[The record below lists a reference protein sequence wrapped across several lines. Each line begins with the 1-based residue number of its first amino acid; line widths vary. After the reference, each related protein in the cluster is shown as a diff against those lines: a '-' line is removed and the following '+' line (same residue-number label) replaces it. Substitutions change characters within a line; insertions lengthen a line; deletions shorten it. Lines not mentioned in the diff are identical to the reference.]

1 MTTDIRTRI
10 SLDGVPQVRAGAQQ
24 AAQSLSRVGDAADL
38 TSRQAR
44 LLARNFGD
52 AVRAIG
58 GGASGPLGEAAQRVS
73 QLGIAFGGLDGVAA
87 RVTPLVGVIG
97 GLAAAAGVLAVAYKQ
112 GRAESDAY
120 AKALI
125 LSGNAAGTTVGQ
137 LNELAKAQ
145 AAIAG
150 SQGKAAEVLTQLAAS
165 GNVAAGELGKATAA
179 AIRFERAGGSAAD
192 ETVKKFI
199 ELGKDPLKAL
209 IKINEAE
216 NFLTR
221 SVYETVKALEAQ
233 GKRAEAATVAQ
244 NAYADAVSGRSSQLE
259 PRLGSLQKAWQALG
273 DAASKAWSN
282 MLNIG
287 REQTLEEKL
296 AAVGQDI
303 AQAQR
308 GVQSPGYLAAR
319 SAGFR
324 GARLAQVAAAGAGS
338 APQSLVDE
346 QSVLQS
352 DLRLFRQ
359 AAERQR
365 QGAAEIKAQIAAD
378 AKPQGSGGQSP
389 YAALIGDLRK
399 LEQTQEEELR
409 TGGKVSE
416 ARKLQI
422 RLVDQFAD
430 KAEKLTF
437 AQRQAVAAEI
447 ALRVSAQG
455 RIEELQKQI
464 KAEQDYAEAE
474 AKAVQEQIA
483 NIARLEE
490 ARLKLLAGID
500 ERTQSIDDEAK
511 AADVARAS
519 NISLAEAIER
529 VAIAHLQDKAAA
541 ATEDPGRLKEI
552 NQEIAARERL
562 ATAIA
567 GKAQRETSE
576 KSAQELQ
583 QAYERAYEQISQ
595 GLTDALIQG
604 GKSAADYIKGLFRTM
619 ILRPLLEPFVRP
631 VAGVIA
637 GATGS
642 ASAFAGTG
650 AGGASVLDI
659 FSAGKTLYEGFSS
672 GFASAGSS
680 AASLYAKVAESQ
692 LGARFG
698 LSTLAEDQAGNI
710 FLQQTAGSQ
719 ATGSAIGAAAGAI
732 AGGVV
737 GVYGGRAISGGYAAF
752 GGSGN
757 GTVNAGTAI
766 GAVVGSI
773 VPGIGT
779 AVGAAVGGVLGG
791 LVNRLFGR
799 RAPEVTGRS
808 IEGAITGTNFTGSTV
823 TDVLEKGGLFRSDK
837 RSQIAEAITGDLDK
851 ALDEGAKALADL
863 AGKYGAALGLPAEQL
878 AGVTAQIKVKI
889 TDDAAENSKAIA
901 DALQQ
906 YADALLGTFADDVEP
921 FRKSGETVAQTI
933 ERVGGALLTVNDAF
947 ELLGVQALQAS
958 IDGGKAALAL
968 ADVFGGADT
977 FAQAAGSF
985 YQKFYSEGERADRAT
1000 QQLTKTLGEF
1010 GLAVPATRDAYRQL
1024 VQEQLALGE
1033 AGYPAAAALLGLA
1046 DTFDALRTAAG
1057 DSAQALSQVIQQRKD
1072 LETQLLE
1079 LQGNTAELR
1088 ARERLAL
1095 DESNRALYDQ
1105 VQALKDQKDAAKE
1118 AADAAKEA
1126 ADAARDLA
1134 QRQRGI
1140 VTGADSIVGD
1150 FLSGDA
1156 LARNRATRINEI
1168 LTEGGITGGTIE
1180 GIIGSTREDIVRLW
1194 NSVGTA
1200 GREAI
1205 LEAYGLWQK
1214 LDEQVRGTSRAV
1226 TTYRGGSLGDSIEA
1240 ARLQTLSP
1248 ADRVARLRSTEA
1260 RLFGELA
1267 TASDPVALAE
1277 RLTGVITTRISEE
1290 SRLQQE
1296 LGDTTLDSLRQ
1307 QLDAAKSLRDVV
1319 AGLPQFTASLKFS
1332 DLSPLSPR
1340 QQVEEARKLF
1350 ESTLIRAQGGDQVA
1364 IGNLQ
1369 TNAQAYIAEAAAAF
1383 GSDQRAAGVFDSVT
1397 RALDQ
1402 FVAVAGSGLDPKITG
1417 LEKQI
1422 TAAETTA
1429 ANSGE
1434 MLAAL
1439 LRIDST
1445 LAGRVTS
1452 AGVSGPVTNVTETG
1466 TNGVL
1471 TGVST
1476 STSSAVVDA
1485 ISAPGSNPQLADLL
1499 QRVAT
1504 LAAQLGQ
1511 VATNTAP
1518 IAAGVTVDREGYVA
1532 LIARLRA
1539 IEAQQAQIVS
1549 QLNYATS

>member
-631 VAGVIA
+631 IAGVLASSALGGTAQA
-637 GATGS
+637 GVAQGAFGQAQQASTLFQAGKTIYDGFASGFGS
-642 ASAFAGTG
+642 VGSTAAGLYDAAAAYSGSTYGTAFGSQQSAMLAAQDLGLG
-650 AGGASVLDI
+650 GGAS
-659 FSAGKTLYEGFSS
+659 T
-672 GFASAGSS
+672 GSTAFGT
-680 AASLYAKVAESQ
+680 AASY
-692 LGARFG
+692 
-698 LSTLAEDQAGNI
+698 
-710 FLQQTAGSQ
+710 
-719 ATGSAIGAAAGAI
+719 AAGA
-732 AGGVV
+732 AV
-737 GVYGGRAISGGYAAF
+737 GVYGGRAISGGYSAI

-757 GTVNAGTAI
+757 TAVNVGTAI
-766 GAVVGSI
+766 GAIWGPI
-773 VPGIGT
+773 
-779 AVGAAVGGVLGG
+779 GAAVGGAIGG
-791 LVNRLFGR
+791 IVNRAFGR
-799 RAPEVTGRS
+799 KAPEITGRS
-808 IEGAITGTNFTGSTV
+808 IEGSITGTNFTGSSV
-823 TDVLEKGGLFRSDK
+823 TDILEKGGLFRSDK
-837 RSQIAEAITGDLDK
+837 RSQISEAITGDLDK
-851 ALDEGAKALADL
+851 ALDEGAKSLSDL
-863 AGKYGAALGLPAEQL
+863 AAKYGAALGLPAERL
-878 AGVTAQIKVKI
+878 AGVTAQIKVAI
-889 TDDAAENSKAIA
+889 TDDADENSKAIA
-901 DALQQ
+901 AALQQ
-906 YADALLGTFADDVEP
+906 YADALLGSFSTDVEP
-921 FRKSGETVAQTI
+921 LRRSGETVAQTI
-933 ERVGGALLTVNDAF
+933 ERVGGSLLTVNDSLAQ
-947 ELLGVQALQAS
+947 LGITALATS
-958 IDGGKAALAL
+958 IDGGKAAVAL
-968 ADVFGGADT
+968 ADLFGDAGT
-977 FAQAAGSF
+977 FAQASAS
-985 YQKFYSEGERADRAT
+985 YYSKFYSEAERAGKATEQISDVLGDLGLTLPDTREGFRALVEA
-1000 QQLTKTLGEF
+1000 QDLTT
-1010 GLAVPATRDAYRQL
+1010 DAGRQ
-1024 VQEQLALGE
+1024 AF
-1033 AGYPAAAALLGLA
+1033 AALLGVSDA
-1046 DTFDALRTAAG
+1046 FDALRTAAG
-1057 DSAQALSQVIQQRKD
+1057 DSAQALAAVVQERRD

-1079 LQGNTAELR
+1079 LQGNTVELR
-1088 ARERLAL
+1088 NRERDAL
-1095 DESNRALYDQ
+1095 DETNRALYDQ
-1105 VQALKDQKDAAKE
+1105 IRAMEDQADAAKL
-1118 AADAAKEA
+1118 AADAAEEA
-1126 ADAARDLA
+1126 AKAAEDLA
-1134 QRQRGI
+1134 NRQRSIAGG
-1140 VTGADSIVGD
+1140 VDSVVGD
-1150 FLSGDA
+1150 FLSGQP
-1156 LARNRATRINEI
+1156 LADYLTTRINEI
-1168 LTEGGITGGTIE
+1168 LGAGGITGGTVE
-1180 GIIGSTREDIVRLW
+1180 GIQGSTRGDVMRLFADA
-1194 NSVGTA
+1194 TLD

-1205 LEAYGLWQK
+1205 LEALPLWERLQDV
-1214 LDEQVRGTSRAV
+1214 LRGTAEAV
-1226 TTYRGGSLGDSIEA
+1226 GEYRRTTLADRIEE
-1240 ARLQTLSP
+1240 ARLTSLSP
-1248 ADRVARLRSTEA
+1248 ADRIARLKGTEA
-1260 RLFGELA
+1260 ALFGQLA
-1267 TASDPVALAE
+1267 TADDPVAVAE
-1277 RLTGVITTRISEE
+1277 RLTGVITQRLGEE
-1290 SRLQQE
+1290 ARLRDE
-1296 LGDTTLDSLRQ
+1296 LNRSTLDGLQ
-1307 QLDAAKSLRDVV
+1307 EQLDTARSLRDVV
-1319 AGLPQFTASLKFS
+1319 SGIPQFTSELRIGGS
-1332 DLSPLSPR
+1332 SPLSAR
-1340 QQVEEARKLF
+1340 QQIDEAQRLF
-1350 ESTLIRAQGGDQVA
+1350 DSTVVRARGGDQVA

-1369 TNAQAYIAEAAAAF
+1369 RNAQLLIDEATSAF
-1383 GSDQRAAGVFDSVT
+1383 GGTGRAATIFGNVT
-1397 RALDQ
+1397 ATLDEFAAQIGQTVDPQIAALEAQ
-1402 FVAVAGSGLDPKITG
+1402 VA
-1417 LEKQI
+1417 
-1422 TAAETTA
+1422 AAETTA
-1429 ANSGE
+1429 ENSTA
-1434 MLAAL
+1434 MLEALLSIDAAL
-1439 LRIDST
+1439 G
-1445 LAGRVTS
+1445 GRVG
-1452 AGVSGPVTNVTETG
+1452 AGGGSVAPLINTPLPSIP
-1466 TNGVL
+1466 
-1471 TGVST
+1471 VST
-1476 STSSAVVDA
+1476 TVVDA
-1485 ISAPGSNPQLADLL
+1485 IATSA
-1499 QRVAT
+1499 
-1504 LAAQLGQ
+1504 
-1511 VATNTAP
+1511 TAP
-1518 IAAGVTVDREGYVA
+1518 SAAAAEVSSMLAE
-1532 LIARLRA
+1532 LRA
-1539 IEAQQAQIVS
+1539 IVRNTAVLESLAGIDQAGFNALRERLLAAEAIQSQILEASRPSLV
-1549 QLNYATS
+1549 TT

>member
-52 AVRAIG
+52 AVRSLG
-58 GGASGPLGEAAQRVS
+58 GGAGGALGEVASRVT
-73 QLGIAFGGLDGVAA
+73 QLGIAFGGLEGVAGRLA
-87 RVTPLVGVIG
+87 G
-97 GLAAAAGVLAVAYKQ
+97 GGPIAAVVAAVAAAGIAFKQ
-112 GRAESDAY
+112 GKAESDAY
-120 AKALI
+120 ARALI
-125 LSGNAAGTTVGQ
+125 LSGNAAGATVGQ
-137 LNELAKAQ
+137 LQMLAKAQ
-145 AAIAG
+145 SDVAG
-150 SQGKAAEVLTQLAAS
+150 SQGKAADVLAQLAAS
-165 GNVAAGELGKATAA
+165 GSVAVSEMAKATAA
-179 AIRFERAGGSAAD
+179 AVALERANGGAAD
-192 ETVKKFI
+192 ATASKFV
-199 ELGKDPLKAL
+199 ELGRAPLQAL

-216 NFLTR
+216 NFLSK
-221 SVYETVKALEAQ
+221 SVYETVKALEKQ
-233 GKRAEAATVAQ
+233 GRTAEAAAAAQ
-244 NAYADAVSGRSSQLE
+244 NAYADAVTGRAAQLE
-259 PRLGSLQKAWQALG
+259 PRLGYLEKAWRGLG
-273 DAASKAWSN
+273 DGAKWAWDK
-282 MLNIG
+282 MLNLG
-287 REQTLEEKL
+287 REETVE
-296 AAVGQDI
+296 
-303 AQAQR
+303 
-308 GVQSPGYLAAR
+308 S
-319 SAGFR
+319 
-324 GARLAQVAAAGAGS
+324 RLAQVS
-338 APQSLVDE
+338 AELERRRRAVGPNLSSRSNDLLSE

-352 DLRLFRQ
+352 DARTLRLG
-359 AAERQR
+359 ATVQR
-365 QGAAEIKAQIAAD
+365 QQAEEVKAQIAAD
-378 AKPQGSGGQSP
+378 KTKASVGATRDA
-389 YAALIGDLRK
+389 YADLTRELFN
-399 LEQTQEEELR
+399 LEQAQEEELR
-409 TGGKVSE
+409 TGGKLSE
-416 ARKLQI
+416 ARKLQM
-422 RLVDQFAD
+422 RLVEQFV
-430 KAEKLTF
+430 KATEKLTAAERVSTF
-437 AQRQAVAAEI
+437 GARQAIAAKI
-447 ALRVSAQG
+447 AQITVDGARNEAQ
-455 RIEELQKQI
+455 QKAI
-464 KAEQDYAEAE
+464 KAEQEYAEAE
-474 AKAVQEQIA
+474 AKAIQQQTEA
-483 NIARLEE
+483 IARQEE
-490 ARLKLLAGID
+490 ARRNMLAGLN
-500 ERTQSIDDEAK
+500 ERAQSIADEVR
-511 AADVARAS
+511 AAEIAAS
-519 NISLAEAIER
+519 ANITLAEAIEH
-529 VAIAHLQDKAAA
+529 VAIARLREKAAA
-541 ATEDPGRLKEI
+541 SAADPGRLKEI
-552 NQEIAARERL
+552 NEEIAAREKL
-562 ATAIA
+562 LSALA
-567 GKAQRETSE
+567 GKASRDAAE
-576 KSAQELQ
+576 KSAQEFQ
-583 QAYERAYEQISQ
+583 QAYERSYNELSQ
-595 GLTDALIQG
+595 GLTDALIEG
-604 GKSAADYIKGLFRTM
+604 GKSAADYLRGLFRTLV
-619 ILRPLLEPFVRP
+619 LRPLFEPLVRP
-631 VAGVIA
+631 IAGVLA
-637 GATGS
+637 GATGGASAFAATGADQSAFGQASQASSLFQAGKTIYDGFASGFAGAGAQAQSLYASVFGSGSTYSANAAAIEAQAGLSGYYGTGSGAAVGANGAGS
-642 ASAFAGTG
+642 ASAFGT
-650 AGGASVLDI
+650 
-659 FSAGKTLYEGFSS
+659 
-672 GFASAGSS
+672 
-680 AASLYAKVAESQ
+680 AASY
-692 LGARFG
+692 
-698 LSTLAEDQAGNI
+698 
-710 FLQQTAGSQ
+710 
-719 ATGSAIGAAAGAI
+719 AAGA
-732 AGGVV
+732 AV
-737 GVYGGRAISGGYAAF
+737 GIYGGRAISGGYSAI

-757 GTVNAGTAI
+757 TAVNVGTAI
-766 GAVVGSI
+766 GAIWGPI
-773 VPGIGT
+773 
-779 AVGAAVGGVLGG
+779 GAAVGGAIGG
-791 LVNRLFGR
+791 IVNRAFGR
-799 RAPEVTGRS
+799 KAPEVTGRS
-808 IEGAITGTNFTGSTV
+808 IEGSITGADFTGATV
-823 TDVLEKGGLFRSDK
+823 TDILEKGGLFRSDK
-837 RSQIAEAITGDLDK
+837 RYSQTQAITGDLDK
-851 ALDEGAKALADL
+851 ALDEGARSLSALA
-863 AGKYGAALGLPAEQL
+863 AKYGAALGLPAEQL

-889 TDDAAENSKAIA
+889 TDSADENAKAVA

-906 YADALLGTFADDVEP
+906 YADALLGTFSADLEP
-921 FRKSGETVAQTI
+921 LRQSGETVAQTI

>member
-10 SLDGVPQVRAGAQQ
+10 SLDGVPQVQAGAQQ

-150 SQGKAAEVLTQLAAS
+150 SQGKAAEVLTQLAAN
-165 GNVAAGELGKATAA
+165 GNVAAEQLGRAAGA
-179 AIRFERAGGSAAD
+179 AIRFERAGGAAAD
-192 ETVKKFI
+192 ETAKKFAA
-199 ELGKDPLKAL
+199 LGKDPLAAL
-209 IKINEAE
+209 IRLNEAE
-216 NFLTR
+216 NFLTL
-221 SVYETVKALEAQ
+221 SAYKQVKALEDQ
-233 GKRAEAATVAQ
+233 GKTAQAAAVAI
-244 NAYADAVSGRSSQLE
+244 NAYADALNNRSSQLE
-259 PRLGSLQKAWQALG
+259 PRLGVLAKKWLDIA
-273 DAASKAWSN
+273 DAAGKAWSA
-282 MLNIG
+282 MLNFG
-287 REQTLEEKL
+287 REETTQDLLRGAEGALAKAQQASDTRRGSASRARLAGVYGGAPQALQDAQAFNAGAGYEALSAQYERMRAADVKAQVEADKKKASVGATRDVYADLVRELQKL
-296 AAVGQDI
+296 AA
-303 AQAQR
+303 
-308 GVQSPGYLAAR
+308 
-319 SAGFR
+319 
-324 GARLAQVAAAGAGS
+324 
-338 APQSLVDE
+338 
-346 QSVLQS
+346 
-352 DLRLFRQ
+352 
-359 AAERQR
+359 
-365 QGAAEIKAQIAAD
+365 
-378 AKPQGSGGQSP
+378 
-389 YAALIGDLRK
+389 
-399 LEQTQEEELR
+399 TQEEEI
-409 TGGKVSE
+409 TSGGKVTE

-422 RLVDQFAD
+422 RLVDQLTKEAG
-430 KAEKLTF
+430 KLTF

-447 ALRVSAQG
+447 ALRVAAQESIDLQAAELKSAQEIAAA
-455 RIEELQKQI
+455 RIDARKKEQQSIDEYLQKQRD
-464 KAEQDYAEAE
+464 ETEATLKGLRDRVQGLE
-474 AKAVQEQIA
+474 DEEKAVA
-483 NIARLEE
+483 LS
-490 ARLKLLAGID
+490 AG
-500 ERTQSIDDEAK
+500 
-511 AADVARAS
+511 S

-529 VAIAHLQDKAAA
+529 VAIARLREKRERFNDTEEGQKAKA
-541 ATEDPGRLKEI
+541 DIDR
-552 NQEIAARERL
+552 EIAARERL

-576 KSAQELQ
+576 KAAQELQ

-719 ATGSAIGAAAGAI
+719 ATGSAIGTAAGAI

-737 GVYGGRAISGGYAAF
+737 GVYGGRAISGGYSAF

-791 LVNRLFGR
+791 VVNRLFGR

-808 IEGAITGTNFTGSTV
+808 IEGAITGTDFTGSTV
-823 TDVLEKGGLFRSDK
+823 TDILEKGGLFRSDK

-851 ALDEGAKALADL
+851 ALDEGAKALSDL

-958 IDGGKAALAL
+958 VDGGKAALAL

-985 YQKFYSEGERADRAT
+985 YQKFYTEGERADRAT
-1000 QQLTKTLGEF
+1000 QQLTATLGEF
-1010 GLAVPATRDAYRQL
+1010 GLAVPATREAYRAL
-1024 VQEQLALGE
+1024 VQAQLALGE
-1033 AGYPAAAALLGLA
+1033 EGYPAAAALLGLA

-1057 DSAQALSQVIQQRKD
+1057 DSAQALSQVVQQRKD

-1105 VQALKDQKDAAKE
+1105 VQALKDQRDAAKE

-1226 TTYRGGSLGDSIEA
+1226 ATYRGGSLADNIEA

-1267 TASDPVALAE
+1267 TTSDPVALAE

-1290 SRLQQE
+1290 MRLQQE
-1296 LGDTTLDSLRQ
+1296 LGDTTLNSQRQ

-1319 AGLPQFTASLKFS
+1319 TGLPQFTASLKFS

-1452 AGVSGPVTNVTETG
+1452 ATGGVSGPVTNVTETG

-1504 LAAQLGQ
+1504 LTTQMSQ
-1511 VATNTAP
+1511 VATNTVP
-1518 IAAGVTVDREGYVA
+1518 IAAGVTVNREGYVA